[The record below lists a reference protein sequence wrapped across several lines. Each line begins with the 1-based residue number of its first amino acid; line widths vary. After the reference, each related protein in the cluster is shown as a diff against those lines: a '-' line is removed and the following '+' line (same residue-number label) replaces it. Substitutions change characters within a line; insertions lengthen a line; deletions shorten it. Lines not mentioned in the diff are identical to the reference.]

1 MMLTVKQ
8 AAERA
13 GVSPG
18 IAYQWIGASLLAHHR
33 LGRPGTRGAIRIAEG
48 DLETFLQSCRVGVE
62 QQCTPAPTPAKPQST
77 FRHLRVS

>member
-8 AAERA
+8 AAKRA

-18 IAYQWIGASLLAHHR
+18 VVYQWIGALILAHHR
-33 LGRPGTRGAIRIAEG
+33 LGRPGTRGAIRIAEA
-48 DLETFLQSCRVGVE
+48 DLEAFLLSCRVGAARSF
-62 QQCTPAPTPAKPQST
+62 TPALEPAKSPSS